1 MATASTA
8 GLRLIVDRLHQSEER
23 FRLLVE
29 NVQDCALF
37 MLDPVGRVASW
48 NRGAERI
55 KGYRSEE
62 IVGRHFSRF
71 YTQEDIDSGM
81 PDLALEAAA
90 MTGRHEDE
98 GWRVRKDGTRFWAN
112 VVITA
117 LRDDAGK
124 LLGFG
129 KVTRDLTERMKAIEC
144 LKDSEARLL
153 ALTNHGPSLMFI
165 KDLEGRYQYVNDQFC
180 RSVGLARHAVLGR
193 TDRQI
198 LSSDQAARREANDAS
213 VIAAG
218 AALEFSEAA
227 YCRNSRHMGIVCK
240 FPIRDADGRI
250 TALGGVVTDI
260 AERKRIGRESP
271 EKHAREE
278 AAECFAAA
286 VNASGAVEGRAGG
299 RGSSQEEIEAFAQMV
314 SRDLR
319 APLRHIENL
328 AAEVQE
334 KLAGM
339 NDSARRL
346 SAISQSAVKLGKLTS
361 DLMLFA
367 QADRSSQR
375 HRRVALEP
383 VVMDARSELGSSAT
397 SGRVDWKLGRLPAVM
412 GDRALLRV
420 VFVNLLSNALK
431 FTRLRERAFI
441 EIGALPGAEGDHEV
455 VVVRDNGIGFDQRF
469 AQKIFEAFRRVHG
482 AKEFDGAGIGLATAK
497 RIVECHGGRIWAEG
511 APDAGASFFVA
522 LKRAG
527 QPAPSLRSASPRP

>member
-1 MATASTA
+1 MAIASTA
-8 GLRLIVDRLHQSEER
+8 NLRHIVERLHHSEER

-29 NVQDCALF
+29 SVQDYALF
-37 MLDPVGRVASW
+37 MLDPAGRVASW

-62 IVGRHFSRF
+62 IVGRHFSLF
-71 YTQEDIDSGM
+71 YTREGIDSGK

-90 MTGRHEDE
+90 TTGRHEDE
-98 GWRVRKDGTRFWAN
+98 GWRVRKDGTRFRAN

-117 LRDDAGK
+117 LRDESGK

-129 KVTRDLTERMKAIEC
+129 KVTRDL
-144 LKDSEARLL
+144 
-153 ALTNHGPSLMFI
+153 
-165 KDLEGRYQYVNDQFC
+165 
-180 RSVGLARHAVLGR
+180 
-193 TDRQI
+193 
-198 LSSDQAARREANDAS
+198 
-213 VIAAG
+213 
-218 AALEFSEAA
+218 
-227 YCRNSRHMGIVCK
+227 
-240 FPIRDADGRI
+240 
-250 TALGGVVTDI
+250 
-260 AERKRIGRESP
+260 AEREWLDKQ
-271 EKHAREE
+271 AREE
-278 AAECFAAA
+278 VAECLATAGNGSGTVEERAA
-286 VNASGAVEGRAGG
+286 G
-299 RGSSQEEIEAFAQMV
+299 RGSAHEGIEAFAQMV

-319 APLRHIENL
+319 APLRHIESL

-346 SAISQSAVKLGKLTS
+346 NAISQSAVKLGKLTS

-383 VVMDARSELGSSAT
+383 VVIDARGELGPSAN
-397 SGRVDWKLGRLPAVM
+397 SDRVQWKLGTLPAVM

-420 VFVNLLSNALK
+420 VFANLLSNALK

-441 EIGALPGAEGDHEV
+441 EVGALPGAVGDPEV
-455 VVVRDNGIGFDQRF
+455 VIAVRDNGIGFDQRF
-469 AQKIFEAFRRVHG
+469 ARRIFEAFRRVRA
-482 AKEFDGAGIGLATAK
+482 AKEFDGVGIGLATAK

-527 QPAPSLRSASPRP
+527 

>member
-1 MATASTA
+1 MASASTA
-8 GLRLIVDRLHQSEER
+8 DLRLIVDRLHQSEER

-29 NVQDCALF
+29 SVQDYALF
-37 MLDPVGRVASW
+37 MLDPAGRVASW

-71 YTQEDIDSGM
+71 YTQEDIDSDM

-98 GWRVRKDGTRFWAN
+98 GWRVRKDGTRFRAN
-112 VVITA
+112 VVMTA
-117 LRDDAGK
+117 LRDESGK

-129 KVTRDLTERMKAIEC
+129 KVTRDLTERTKAIERI
-144 LKDSEARLL
+144 KDSEARLQ

-165 KDLEGRYQYVNDQFC
+165 KDLKGHYQYVNDQFC
-180 RSVGLARHAVLGR
+180 RSVGLERHGVLGR
-193 TDRQI
+193 TDREV
-198 LSSDQAARREANDAS
+198 LAPDQAERRQANDAS
-213 VIAAG
+213 VIASET
-218 AALEFSEAA
+218 ALEFEESA
-227 YCRNSRHMGIVCK
+227 YYRDRGHIGVVCK

-250 TALGGVVTDI
+250 TALGGVVTDMT
-260 AERKRIGRESP
+260 ERKRIEREWP
-271 EKHAREE
+271 EKHARNESAERLITAGKAFGPVEE
-278 AAECFAAA
+278 R
-286 VNASGAVEGRAGG
+286 VG
-299 RGSSQEEIEAFAQMV
+299 RGGSAREGIEAFAQMV

-319 APLRHIENL
+319 APLRHIESL

-346 SAISQSAVKLGKLTS
+346 NAISQSAVKLGKLTS

-375 HRRVALEP
+375 LRRVALES
-383 VVMDARSELGSSAT
+383 VVLDARSELGPSAT
-397 SGRVDWKLGRLPAVM
+397 SGRVHWKLDRLPAVM

-420 VFVNLLSNALK
+420 VFANLLSNALK

-441 EIGALPGAEGDHEV
+441 EVGALPGAEGDPEV
-455 VVVRDNGIGFDQRF
+455 VIAVRDNGIGFDQRF
-469 AQKIFEAFRRVHG
+469 TQKIFEAFRRVHA
-482 AKEFDGAGIGLATAK
+482 AKEFDGVGIGLATAK

-522 LKRAG
+522 LKLAI
-527 QPAPSLRSASPRP
+527 A